1 MNFTKSSKAHKAPA
15 TYPANDN
22 RRGVDQ
28 ERRRT
33 ENTESQSGSF
43 PLEKKLTLRR
53 RLLHVETHL
62 LCVVT

>member
-1 MNFTKSSKAHKAPA
+1 MMNFTKSSKAHKAPA
-15 TYPANDN
+15 TYPDNDN

-43 PLEKKLTLRR
+43 PLAKR
-53 RLLHVETHL
+53 
-62 LCVVT
+62 